1 MAQRLVLYKDKVWE
15 KMGYRPNPIQK
26 RVHASNARH
35 RVNAAGRRAGK
46 STGGGRELTPKA
58 IQAWANRSMLEELDI
73 RMEIWIVGPNYTDS
87 EKEFRVFFN
96 DCRKRQMPFDK
107 PGTYY
112 NPKGDMTVS
121 LWDGRFIV
129 MAKSGAHP
137 ESLVGEGLH
146 FVLMAEAAKMR
157 ESVWHRFIRPTLAD
171 FGGESLWNSTPE
183 GKNWFH
189 DIWLT
194 GQGEDPE
201 WESWQH
207 PSWMNKFVFRKDTTR
222 VAVEKLLEML
232 RGGRATVDREVIRDM
247 QIDPEIAAMAIDL
260 TEPTFRQEVMC
271 SFEDQAGRVFKRWDE
286 ELHVADL
293 QYHPDWPLYLATDY
307 GYTDPN
313 VCLFIQVDPHNNV
326 YVIAEYYRTGR
337 TDEEFAQDVL
347 SDTKLGSLVRHARA
361 LYPDPADPGASETLS
376 RKWRVPVM
384 SGTGGLLKKRLELI
398 EQWLKVQNPHLP
410 YGHPER
416 VPKLRFDR
424 SCKDGIFEMAA
435 YRWPDRRG
443 AQGKPEKRR
452 TQSNVE
458 VPEDKDN
465 HVPEAL
471 GRFFAGHYG
480 AGGTPVQATATV
492 GRGRRT
498 VRPSTGRRR

>member
-46 STGGGRELTPKA
+46 STGGGRELMPLA
-58 IQAWANRSMLEELDI
+58 IQGYANRNMLEELDI
-73 RMEIWIVGPNYTDS
+73 RMETWIVGPNYTDS

-112 NPKGDMTVS
+112 NPKGDMVVS
-121 LWDGRFIV
+121 LWDGRFV
-129 MAKSGAHP
+129 VHAKSGAHP

-146 FVLMAEAAKMR
+146 FALMAEAAKMR
-157 ESVWHRFIRPTLAD
+157 ESVWHRFVRPTLAD
-171 FGGESLWNSTPE
+171 FGGGSLWNSTPE

-189 DIWLT
+189 DIWQT
-194 GQGEDPE
+194 GQGDDPD

-207 PSWMNKFVFRKDTTR
+207 PSWMNRFVFKKETSRK
-222 VAVEKLLEML
+222 AVEQLLEML
-232 RGGRATVDREVIRDM
+232 RGGRATVDREVLRHM
-247 QIDPEIAAMAIDL
+247 PIDPEISAMAVDL
-260 TEPTFRQEVMC
+260 TEATFRQEVMC

-286 ELHVADL
+286 ELHVGDFP
-293 QYHPDWPLYLATDY
+293 HRMDWPLYLATDY
-307 GYTDPN
+307 GYSDPN

-326 YVIAEYYRTGR
+326 YVIAEYYRRGR
-337 TDEEFAQDVL
+337 TDEEFATDVL
-347 SDTKLGSLVRHARA
+347 EDARLGPLVRQARA
-361 LYPDPADPGASETLS
+361 LYPDPADPAASATLS
-376 RKWRVPVM
+376 QRWRVPVM
-384 SGTGGLLKKRLELI
+384 GATGGRLKSRLELI
-398 EQWLKVQNPHLP
+398 EKWLKIPNAHLP

-416 VPKLRFDR
+416 VPRLRFDR
-424 SCKDGIFEMAA
+424 SCKDGKFEMAA
-435 YRWPDRRG
+435 YRWPDRRKT
-443 AQGKPEKRR
+443 QG
-452 TQSNVE
+452 TVE

-480 AGGTPVQATATV
+480 AGGAPAQAKATFGRTPRAKT
-492 GRGRRT
+492 RT
-498 VRPSTGRRR
+498 GARRR